1 MKKRSIF
8 KRAVSLLL
16 AVICLPVLSSCFH
29 DNWNIPEREE
39 PDMDIGALLGGLLG
53 GVGGIENINRNEIL
67 PTGIVLSPSADGS
80 HYIVADGSG
89 CTAKRISIPS
99 SYRGVPVSEIA
110 DGAFAGLETLE
121 EIWIPSSIKRVGAN
135 VFEGCDS
142 LKYTE
147 EEGVL
152 YLGNNDNPHLVLV
165 RTSKRIL
172 PMITINE
179 STRVIADKAFF
190 ENTTSGEVVI
200 PDSVVT
206 VGQNAFGGCLNI
218 YSLVIGDGVEEIC
231 DEAFSGIDFLEKL
244 TLGKSLVRIGNYAFY
259 GCKSL
264 ASLDIP
270 DSVTEIGESAFYGCS
285 AMESLTIGNGLRVI
299 PQGAFSMCHKLQ
311 KILFGSSVEVIESEA
326 FNACTALE
334 TVNLPDGLECIF
346 TDSFKGCAWLNYNTY
361 ADGKYL
367 GSADNP
373 YAYLMD
379 LDVSDP
385 ANTAIVLHKDTRRIA
400 ATLSSSFND
409 KRSVIILNVLSSA
422 VANSGT
428 YLHVNGNCIIDTEQK
443 KLIGGFFGATIPDDG
458 SVTSIADYAFYG
470 MDRLSIKRI
479 PLSVR
484 EIGDYAFAS
493 CSAISEITVYG
504 ARSIG
509 QGAFRNCGGL
519 MSINLKSD
527 LNSIGEYAFANCPKL
542 TDFAIPD
549 SVSEIG
555 VYAFKGCINV
565 EYVYISAS
573 VKNIPEGLFDGCT
586 QLVSANHSAELVSIG
601 ANAFR
606 SCRRLE
612 VFDFNHGIEYI
623 GDCAFKDCSTL
634 RGIRLTNSVKR
645 IGTEAFCDCTGAAG
659 VSIGNGITEI
669 GDSAF
674 DGITCEIEYN
684 GLESDLEKVKIGQH
698 KSGLLFRFT
707 DGGTKVVEG
716 ERDE

>member
-1 MKKRSIF
+1 MKKRNII

-39 PDMDIGALLGGLLG
+39 PNIDVGALLGGLLG

-121 EIWIPSSIKRVGAN
+121 EIWIPSSMKRVGAN

-200 PDSVVT
+200 PNSVVT
-206 VGQNAFGGCLNI
+206 IGQNAFGGCLNI

-231 DEAFSGIDFLEKL
+231 DEAFSGIDFLENL
-244 TLGKSLVRIGNYAFY
+244 IWGKSLVRIGNYAFY

-264 ASLDIP
+264 GSLNIP

-326 FNACTALE
+326 FNACTVLE

-346 TDSFKGCAWLNYNTY
+346 TDSFKGCVRLQYNTY
-361 ADGKYL
+361 GDGKYL
-367 GSADNP
+367 GCVGNP

-400 ATLSSSFND
+400 ATLSEKFSGKHRID
-409 KRSVIILNVLSSA
+409 LSGA
-422 VANSGT
+422 GT
-428 YLHVNGNCIIDTEQK
+428 YLYYKNGCLIDSEQMK
-443 KLIGGFFGATIPDDG
+443 VIAGITASTIPDDG

-509 QGAFRNCGGL
+509 KGAFRNCVGL

-527 LNSIGEYAFANCPKL
+527 LHSIGEYSFANCRKL

-623 GDCAFKDCSTL
+623 GDCAFKDCSML

-645 IGTEAFCDCTGAAG
+645 IGTEAFGDCTGAVG

-684 GLESDLEKVKIGQH
+684 GLESDLEKVRIGQH

-707 DGGTKVVEG
+707 DGGTKFVEG
-716 ERDE
+716 ERDY